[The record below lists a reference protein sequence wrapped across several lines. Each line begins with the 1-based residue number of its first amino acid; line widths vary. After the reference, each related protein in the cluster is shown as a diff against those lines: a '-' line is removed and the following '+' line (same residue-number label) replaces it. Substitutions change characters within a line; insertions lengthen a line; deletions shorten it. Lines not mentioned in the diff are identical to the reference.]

1 MKKRKFTLIELLV
14 VIAIIA
20 ILASMLM
27 PAVSKARAKA
37 EEISCVNNMKGL
49 GTILMIYTS
58 NNKSWLPPMDYVGT
72 TGVKGMSWIE
82 NLMGC
87 TNADYNANAS
97 GINPTM
103 DARSL
108 FCAMSKES
116 TNWSNMSYGY
126 NTAFC
131 GRVGEPQ
138 YYSYFRVTN
147 LTQPSKKISITE
159 AAIYTYA
166 DGIGAP
172 TMNGS
177 WRIKGGA
184 FTSVSNTGW
193 GHPVGRHDKR
203 SNSVHLDGHVEA
215 YTIPDITNPYLASP
229 FNDTHYMTGND

>member
-1 MKKRKFTLIELLV
+1 MKKKLFTLIELLV

-58 NNKSWLPPMDYVGT
+58 NNKNWLPPMDYVGK
-72 TGVKGMSWIE
+72 TGVSGMSWIE
-82 NLMGC
+82 VLMGC
-87 TNADYNANAS
+87 TNSDYNNNVS

-108 FCAMSKES
+108 FCATSNENTS
-116 TNWSNMSYGY
+116 WSYISYGY

-131 GRVGEPQ
+131 GRVGEPEW
-138 YYSYFRVTN
+138 YSYYKVTN
-147 LTQPSKKISITE
+147 LKQPSKKI
-159 AAIYTYA
+159 AIAETATYTYSN
-166 DGIGAP
+166 GIGAA
-172 TMNGS
+172 TMKGN

-184 FTSVSNTGW
+184 FSNVSNTGW
-193 GHPVGRHDKR
+193 GHPAGRHDNR
-203 SNSVHLDGHVEA
+203 SNCVHLDGHVEA
-215 YTIPDITNPYLASP
+215 YTIPQATNPYLASP
-229 FNDTHYMTGND
+229 FNDSLYMKGE